1 MALKGLFHTAELL
14 AALAAL
20 DTNTTKSKITVLK
33 NISCIKR
40 VYLNL
45 NWTM

>member
-1 MALKGLFHTAELL
+1 MALKGLFHTAEL
-14 AALAAL
+14 LAAL